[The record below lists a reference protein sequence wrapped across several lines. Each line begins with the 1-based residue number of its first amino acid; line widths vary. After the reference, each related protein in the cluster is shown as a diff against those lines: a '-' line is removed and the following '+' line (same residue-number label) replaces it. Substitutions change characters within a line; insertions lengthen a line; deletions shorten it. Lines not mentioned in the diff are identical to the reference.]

1 MFSAVDGVNVMPT
14 NELNKIVFA
23 IKSKEQRAIFE
34 RIILD
39 LSIGIVPAMLVSQDG
54 RFETDP
60 TLLVHCAYALLAQ
73 FGQHVLSSRYEV
85 TTFADFLAFKCRRRH
100 LRIKMLW
107 PPTLLAA
114 AKNSGYLLTAKGEGD
129 TFNICLY

>member
-1 MFSAVDGVNVMPT
+1 MFSVVHGINVMPT
-14 NELNKIVFA
+14 DELNKIVFA
-23 IKSKEQRAIFE
+23 ITSKEQRVIFE

-60 TLLVHCAYALLAQ
+60 NLLVHCAYALLAQ
-73 FGQHVLSSRYEV
+73 FGQHVLSSGCKV
-85 TTFADFLAFKCRRRH
+85 TTFAEFLAAKCRKRH
-100 LRIKMLW
+100 LRVKMFW

-114 AKNSGYLLTAKGEGD
+114 AKNSGWLLTAKGEGD